1 MKLFNQSIV
10 FTLLS
15 GCLSMGVI
23 SCQKDIVNYNDGYD
37 DQLTSN
43 GPPVIEKVSTAADL
57 NAGITSAALTDMI
70 VIQGNNLAEMKS
82 IKINDVEVDLATVYA
97 VRSRITLPI
106 PRIVPS
112 TVTNKVTV
120 ETAKGSTDFP
130 FEVKIPNLVIEGLY
144 NEFIAAGDTA
154 ILVGKYLDL
163 YKLDTL
169 EGKFLLNNTELKPLR
184 SVADSVYFI
193 VPPGTADGA
202 TLSFSSPLIEVPK
215 QVKFRDKGI
224 SMLDI
229 KSLSAYVTDGKASG
243 DPAILPGFDR
253 FLRVRQ
259 SFGAWSWNGI
269 FWSGFDLNDAAI
281 LANPKDYYVKF
292 EINTKSTASISQGNF
307 ILGGDRQ
314 ETRYNPAENGAL
326 NTYGQ
331 WKTMRIDLTEFY
343 KDASQSN
350 GTYLKAGW
358 NAFVFSYQPIVDVD
372 DDFSVCNFRI
382 VKK

>member
-1 MKLFNQSIV
+1 MKIYNRS
-10 FTLLS
+10 LLYLLVCA
-15 GCLSMGVI
+15 GLAGTTVA
-23 SCQKDIVNYNDGYD
+23 CQKDIANYNNTYD

-43 GPPVIEKVSTAADL
+43 GPPVIEKISTAGDL
-57 NAGITSAALTDMI
+57 NVSISSGALTDMI
-70 VIQGNNLAEMKS
+70 VLQGSNLAEVKS
-82 IKINDVEVDLATVYA
+82 IKFNDVEVDLSTVYA

-106 PRIVPS
+106 PRVVPT
-112 TVTNKVTV
+112 TVNNKLALV
-120 ETAKGSTDFP
+120 TAKGSTEFP
-130 FEVKIPNLVIEGLY
+130 FEVRIPNLVVEGLY
-144 NEFIAAGDTA
+144 NEFVAAGDTA
-154 ILVGKYLDL
+154 VLVGKYLDL
-163 YKLDTL
+163 YKLDTAN
-169 EGKFLLNNTELKPLR
+169 GKFVIDNKELKPLR
-184 SVADSVYFI
+184 SVADSIYFVI
-193 VPPGTADGA
+193 PAGTADGA
-202 TLSFSSPLIEVPK
+202 VLSVSSPLVEVPK
-215 QVKFRDKGI
+215 QIRFREKGL

-229 KSLSAYVTDGKASG
+229 KSLSDYVTDGKASG
-243 DPAILPGFDR
+243 DPKLLPGFDR
-253 FLRVRQ
+253 FLRVRR
-259 SFGAWSWNGI
+259 SFDAWSWNGI

-331 WKTMRIDLTEFY
+331 WKTMRIDLTKFY

-358 NAFVFSYQPIVDVD
+358 NAFVFSYQPTVDVN

>member
-1 MKLFNQSIV
+1 MKIYNRS
-10 FTLLS
+10 LLYLLVCA
-15 GCLSMGVI
+15 GLAGTTVA
-23 SCQKDIVNYNDGYD
+23 CQKDIANYNNTYD

-43 GPPVIEKVSTAADL
+43 GPPVIEKISTAGDL
-57 NAGITSAALTDMI
+57 NVSISSGALTDMI
-70 VIQGNNLAEMKS
+70 VLQGSNLAEVKS
-82 IKINDVEVDLATVYA
+82 IKFNDVEVDLSTVYA

-106 PRIVPS
+106 PRVVPT
-112 TVTNKVTV
+112 TVNNKLALL
-120 ETAKGSTDFP
+120 TAKGSTEFP
-130 FEVKIPNLVIEGLY
+130 FEVRIPNLVVEGLY
-144 NEFIAAGDTA
+144 NEFVAAGDTA
-154 ILVGKYLDL
+154 VLVGKYLDL
-163 YKLDTL
+163 YKLDTAN
-169 EGKFLLNNTELKPLR
+169 GKFVIDNKELKPLR
-184 SVADSVYFI
+184 SVADSIYFVI
-193 VPPGTADGA
+193 PAGTADGA
-202 TLSFSSPLIEVPK
+202 VLSVSSPLVAVPK
-215 QVKFRDKGI
+215 QIRFREKGL

-229 KSLSAYVTDGKASG
+229 KSLSDYVTDGKASG
-243 DPAILPGFDR
+243 DPKLLPGFDR
-253 FLRVRQ
+253 FLRVRR
-259 SFGAWSWNGI
+259 SFDAWSWNGI

-358 NAFVFSYQPIVDVD
+358 NAFVFSYQPTVDVN

>member
-1 MKLFNQSIV
+1 MKIYNRS
-10 FTLLS
+10 LLYLLVCA
-15 GCLSMGVI
+15 GLAGTTVA
-23 SCQKDIVNYNDGYD
+23 CQKDIANYNNTYD
-37 DQLTSN
+37 DQLISN
-43 GPPVIEKVSTAADL
+43 GPPVIEKISTAGDL
-57 NAGITSAALTDMI
+57 NVSISSGALTDMI
-70 VIQGNNLAEMKS
+70 VLQGSNLAEVKS
-82 IKINDVEVDLATVYA
+82 IKFNDVEVDLSTVYA

-106 PRIVPS
+106 PRVVPT
-112 TVTNKVTV
+112 TVNNKLALV
-120 ETAKGSTDFP
+120 TAKGSTEFP
-130 FEVKIPNLVIEGLY
+130 FEVRIPNLVVEGLY
-144 NEFIAAGDTA
+144 NEFVAAGDTA
-154 ILVGKYLDL
+154 VLVGKYLDL
-163 YKLDTL
+163 YKLDTAN
-169 EGKFLLNNTELKPLR
+169 GKFVIDNKELKPLR
-184 SVADSVYFI
+184 SVADSIYFVI
-193 VPPGTADGA
+193 PAGTADGA
-202 TLSFSSPLIEVPK
+202 VLSVSSPLVEVPK
-215 QVKFRDKGI
+215 QIRFREKGL

-229 KSLSAYVTDGKASG
+229 KSLSDYVTDGKASG
-243 DPAILPGFDR
+243 DPKLLPGFDR
-253 FLRVRQ
+253 FLRVRR
-259 SFGAWSWNGI
+259 SFDAWSWNGI

-358 NAFVFSYQPIVDVD
+358 NAFVFSYQPTVDVN